1 MKNRAKIM
9 KKAIVLAE
17 DIFPGPKMGKKKRE
31 WVVTFINE
39 HVNMPLLNER
49 QEARVIGFAVDI
61 LCEIIFDHLHK
72 E

>member
-1 MKNRAKIM
+1 M

-61 LCEIIFDHLHK
+61 LCEIIFDRLHK